1 MARTTKK
8 GLEYFP
14 MDIDIFSNIKIR
26 KLIKFQG
33 GKAVSVY
40 ALLLCN
46 IYKSGYY
53 MKWDEELPF
62 ICSELT
68 GFEEAYIS
76 EVVKTCISLGLFSKE
91 LFDTDKV
98 LTSKSIQERY
108 ERICIQCRRV
118 IKIGDY
124 SLLPKQK
131 TKRKE
136 IKKEP
141 QKEIET
147 PIVPQYFKPY
157 RQTLDEEIEILRNDE
172 IWLDGLQG
180 LHSMHKDKLRERLP
194 DFRLQ
199 CIADGKE
206 GGHQSIADAKQHFN
220 NWLRINKNKKRTTQ
234 NGNAKA
240 NIGFSVTAASAEDYK
255 DWFQS

>member
-26 KLIKFQG
+26 KLIKYQG

-46 IYKSGYY
+46 IYKCGYY
-53 MKWDEELPF
+53 MKWDNELPF

-76 EVVKTCISLGLFSKE
+76 EVVKTCLSLGLFSKE

-118 IKIGDY
+118 SKIDDY
-124 SLLPKQK
+124 SLLTPQEKHSK
-131 TKRKE
+131 ASK
-136 IKKEP
+136 IKKEEEKQVTP
-141 QKEIET
+141 QYYEPYAQTLEQEIE
-147 PIVPQYFKPY
+147 QLKG
-157 RQTLDEEIEILRNDE
+157 DE
-172 IWLDGLQG
+172 IWLDGLQT
-180 LHSMHKDKLRERLP
+180 LHSTHKDKLRESLP

-206 GGHQSIADAKQHFN
+206 NGHTSIADAKQHFN
-220 NWLRINKNKKRTTQ
+220 NWFRKRRENQNKKQTKR
-234 NGNAKA
+234 NGNKTD
-240 NIGFSVTAASAEDYK
+240 IGFSVTAASAEDYK
-255 DWFQS
+255 DWLQG